1 MLFNSDLN
9 YLFNLSAIS
18 YFRAMELSMKSH
30 RKIGIVGCGKVGMAA
45 AFALFTR
52 EQASE
57 LILVDKNDEVTQGE
71 AMDLMHAQG
80 YAGRCIVRSGKLTDL
95 KDARSIVIS
104 AGVSQKPG
112 ETRLDL
118 LNRNV
123 EVLRPIIKTLDE
135 VCPEAIIIMAT
146 NPVDILTYV
155 AQEIS
160 SRDHSKIIGTGTMLD
175 TSRFRTLVGEFYGID
190 PKSVHALV
198 VGEHGNSEV
207 LLWNEV
213 TIGGRSIINNEV
225 LGKRLDEA
233 AIKKITEKVT
243 MAAYHIIEKK
253 GHTSWAIGLVISRL
267 IQVLDSDQKTILP
280 LSVRADGAYGIEGT
294 CLGLPCVVGRS
305 GVEQKLKLEITSDE
319 LLALQSSGKQLAD
332 LIKGIKL

>member
-1 MLFNSDLN
+1 
-9 YLFNLSAIS
+9 
-18 YFRAMELSMKSH
+18 MKSH

-45 AFALFTR
+45 AFALFTK

-57 LILVDKNDEVTQGE
+57 IILVDQNEDVTQGE

-80 YAGRCIVRSGKLTDL
+80 YAGRCLVKSGQLSDL
-95 KDARSIVIS
+95 KGARYIIIS
-104 AGVSQKPG
+104 AGVSQKSG

-135 VCPEAIIIMAT
+135 VCSDSIIIIAT

-155 AQEIS
+155 AQELS

-213 TIGGRSIINNEV
+213 TIGGQSIINNEV
-225 LGKRLDEA
+225 LGKKLDEA
-233 AIKKITEKVT
+233 ALKDITDKVT

-280 LSVRADGAYGIEGT
+280 LSVRADGAYAIEGT
-294 CLGLPCVVGRS
+294 CLGLPCVVGR
-305 GVEQKLKLEITSDE
+305 GGIEQRVKLEITSDE
-319 LLALQSSGKQLAD
+319 LLALQNSGKQLAD
-332 LIKGIKL
+332 LIKDIQI